1 MARPSMPNSTRIS
14 RAIRTIACPPCSVAL
29 RALVRVFGSVNRI
42 CRDDDVVAD
51 NLLNDWSDGLERVP
65 ERYLDRLVAGRGR
78 HVVAAGAEVGR
89 RIGAKTA
96 ARTVGRSVARGARV
110 GDEDPARVGRGLDG

>member
-65 ERYLDRLVAGRGR
+65 EGHLDRLVAGRGR
-78 HVVAAGAEVGR
+78 HVVAAGAE
-89 RIGAKTA
+89 TA
-96 ARTVGRSVARGARV
+96 ARTVGRSVAGIAGV
-110 GDEDPARVGRGLDG
+110 GDEDPAGVRGGLDG